1 MPAGLFW
8 VACRF
13 RSRSSRGPC
22 RTAPTIHGVQNAPD
36 SPTSYSPSKRTS
48 TAGKRRWAKVKTLL
62 SWFDNKGRGKL
73 VVQRIKEALKEAGL
87 FTHPEFTPPRTVHDY
102 IEFKSLPETVDGPA
116 AESTDS
122 RSSGDDTK
130 PDDEG
135 QSGSAEESDGRDR
148 PSWEGTGSK
157 FCIGM
162 LEAANRPDKIVTI
175 TRDKTVEEAATL
187 MLMHRY
193 SQLQVTQNMRRID
206 GMISWRSMG
215 RVRASGDA
223 CEHVRDCLE
232 SVRILDQD
240 APFFE
245 AVDTITEREVVLVRG
260 KDRTITGIVTT
271 SDLSR
276 DYHQKAA
283 PFLLLGEVED
293 RIRIL
298 ISRNLSDEE
307 IKKAK
312 DPGDDTREIEDA
324 ADLTYGEYVRLLE
337 SRENWQKLRLGIDR
351 KLFAGLLNDV
361 REVRNDV
368 MHFRPTRR
376 SPRTWTRCGCCAVCW
391 SRSFNERRRQ
401 GRSPRLLGLNSRQP
415 GLGKGGRSPR
425 LTAETST
432 TGESGS

>member
-1 MPAGLFW
+1 MPPIPYQLLA
-8 VACRF
+8 
-13 RSRSSRGPC
+13 
-22 RTAPTIHGVQNAPD
+22 VQKDIA
-36 SPTSYSPSKRTS
+36 
-48 TAGKRRWAKVKTLL
+48 AGKRRWAKIKTLL
-62 SWFDNKGRGKL
+62 SWFDNKGRGKH
-73 VVQRIKEALKEAGL
+73 VVHTIQEALKEVGL
-87 FTHPEFTPPRTVHDY
+87 FTRPEFTPPRSVHDY
-102 IEFKSLPETVDGPA
+102 VEFRALPETVDGPA
-116 AESTDS
+116 ADSTDS
-122 RSSGDDTK
+122 RGSGDGTK
-130 PDDEG
+130 PDDGG
-135 QSGSAEESDGRDR
+135 QSESAEESDGRDR
-148 PSWEGTGSK
+148 PSSEGTGSK

-162 LEAANRPDKIVTI
+162 LEAANRPNEILTI
-175 TRDKTVEEAATL
+175 ARDKTVEEATTL
-187 MLMHRY
+187 MIMHRY
-193 SQLQVTQNMRRID
+193 SQLPVTQDMRRID

-232 SVRILDQD
+232 PVRILEQD

-276 DYHQKAA
+276 EFHQKAE

-298 ISRNLSDEE
+298 ISRNLSDED

-324 ADLTYGEYVRLLE
+324 ADLTFGEYVRLLE

-351 KLFAGLLNDV
+351 KLFVGLLNDV

-368 MHFRPTRR
+368 MHFRPD
-376 SPRTWTRCGCCAVCW
+376 SSEPE
-391 SRSFNERRRQ
+391 N
-401 GRSPRLLGLNSRQP
+401 
-415 GLGKGGRSPR
+415 LGKVRMLRS
-425 LTAETST
+425 LLEQLVQ
-432 TGESGS
+432 